1 MVVIKIGFRW
11 VLLVNKMVFWIFKFF
26 LCFLFVILIK
36 SVVFLFIILMSK
48 IKFIIENMF
57 KGWCIKFRVKNVFEK
72 FKGMV
77 IMMIKGFKMD
87 LYNVVK
93 II

>member
-11 VLLVNKMVFWIFKFF
+11 VLLVNKMAFWIFKFF

-57 KGWCIKFRVKNVFEK
+57 KG
-72 FKGMV
+72 
-77 IMMIKGFKMD
+77 
-87 LYNVVK
+87 
-93 II
+93 

>member
-57 KGWCIKFRVKNVFEK
+57 KG
-72 FKGMV
+72 
-77 IMMIKGFKMD
+77 
-87 LYNVVK
+87 
-93 II
+93 